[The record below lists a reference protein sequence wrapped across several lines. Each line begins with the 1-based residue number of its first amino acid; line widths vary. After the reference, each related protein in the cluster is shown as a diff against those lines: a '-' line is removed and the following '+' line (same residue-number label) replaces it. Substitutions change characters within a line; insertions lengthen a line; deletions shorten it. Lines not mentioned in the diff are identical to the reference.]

1 MGLGLTGLNAAGL
14 NATADATWT
23 HQTSGGD
30 WWTLGPFSGTLPLAK
45 SLNLTPGAGAV
56 RGSYPI
62 SVTLAGGNE
71 DWSKT
76 GSFTVQV
83 GVPGDYNDNG
93 VVDAA
98 DYVLWRKGGPLQF
111 EVDTPGTVNAA
122 DYTVWRARFGKTTAG
137 AGSGSVMINE
147 IPEPA
152 TMVFA
157 ALGLLLIHIVRS
169 RRH

>member
-1 MGLGLTGLNAAGL
+1 MGIGLTGLNAAGL
-14 NATADATWT
+14 AATATGWT

-56 RGSYPI
+56 RGSYLI
-62 SVTLAGGNE
+62 NVTLAGGSG
-71 DWSKT
+71 DWNKT
-76 GSFTVQV
+76 GNFTVKV

-122 DYTVWRARFGKTTAG
+122 DYTAWRARFGKTTAG
-137 AGSGSVMINE
+137 AGSGSVMITE
-147 IPEPA
+147 IPEPV
-152 TMVFA
+152 TLLLVV
-157 ALGLLLIHIVRS
+157 LGLLAIPVFARVG
-169 RRH
+169 R